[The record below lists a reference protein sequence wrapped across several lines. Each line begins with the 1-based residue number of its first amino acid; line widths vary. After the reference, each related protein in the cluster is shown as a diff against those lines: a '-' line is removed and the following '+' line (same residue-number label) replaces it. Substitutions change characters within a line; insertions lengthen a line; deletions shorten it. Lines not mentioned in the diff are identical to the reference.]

1 VGLSQFAKK
10 IVIPSSVTY
19 NGKTYSV
26 TSINNYAFYGCSF
39 LTSIEIPN
47 SVKSIGDYAFEE
59 CTGLTSI
66 EMNSVTSIG
75 NSAFFNCSGLTSIEM
90 NSMTSIGN
98 GAFMNCSRLTSVVI
112 PSSVTFIGN
121 NAFCSIGLQSVT
133 FLGNIPSTSSN
144 IFGHNMVAS
153 LTLASNVKS
162 IGTSINVKKAIWLTN
177 TPPTGYEKVNAEVN
191 YVANNQYTSLK
202 NVKVYPFISSLFEVD
217 GVKYVPVSPSEKT
230 CDAIDG
236 NYDVSTSSIV
246 IGKDVTY
253 KGVSMIVKQICPY
266 ALYGNKSI
274 NTVNLSI
281 DGKIGEYAFSEC
293 SNMNNVS
300 IEIGGIIGNY
310 AFYKSGLQKLKVI
323 KSGDIGEYAFGSI
336 TSSFSAQINS
346 NGVIKANAFNGCT
359 SMTSAFLTSI
369 TSIGNNAFYGCSRLG
384 SITIPNSVKQLGSQM
399 FSGCTGLQI
408 ASIGNGVASIPDYA
422 FKGCSSLTDV
432 KIGSNVQTI
441 GTYAFSGCS
450 KLPNIEIPASVT
462 AVNDYAF
469 DGCSKLTK
477 VIMNDG
483 KSALKLGANGS
494 NPLFAS
500 CPLDTVYIGRNISY
514 DATSSRGYS
523 PFYRNTSLRAVEIT
537 DKETE
542 ISENEFYGCSKLK
555 NVRIGDGVTTIGK
568 WAFSGC
574 ASLNYFAFGRKVK
587 TIGNESFSDCTNV
600 THLISRAPVP
610 PTCGSQALDDIN
622 KWSCKLTVPQGCTA
636 AYQAA
641 PQWKEFFFMEEGEA
655 IITPDEKVT
664 VEMPASGYATF
675 YNSAGSYALPT
686 GLVAKVVTGV
696 AGNKITYE
704 TIADG
709 SKNKCIVPAGVP
721 VMLEYKSRQGGTY
734 TLTLSE
740 QEDEYSGSNLL
751 EGSDVAM
758 TVAPADDECAYK
770 LSYGPSN
777 SEYNKVFGWYWGAAN
792 GAGFEIGAHKAWL
805 KVKKASAARS
815 YAVDGEALGIEN
827 HTFDV
832 AKPQVCYDLQ
842 GRLVEQPTRK
852 GLYIINGKK
861 MIRK

>member
-1 VGLSQFAKK
+1 MIPRNVTEIGAGAFQNCKSLASV
-10 IVIPSSVTY
+10 VIPRSVTEI
-19 NGKTYSV
+19 GEG
-26 TSINNYAFYGCSF
+26 AFS
-39 LTSIEIPN
+39 
-47 SVKSIGDYAFEE
+47 
-59 CTGLTSI
+59 
-66 EMNSVTSIG
+66 
-75 NSAFFNCSGLTSIEM
+75 NCSGLTTIIVNSGNTKYDSRNNCNAIIEKDSKTLIAGCK
-90 NSMTSIGN
+90 NTAIPDGVRAIGER
-98 GAFMNCSRLTSVVI
+98 AFSDCTDLTSVVI
-112 PSSVTFIGN
+112 PSSVEVIFD
-121 NAFCSIGLQSVT
+121 NAFEGCTSLRSLT
-133 FLGNIPSTSSN
+133 FLGDIPP
-144 IFGHNMVAS
+144 NMGDPFSGCEIAS
-153 LTLASNVKS
+153 LTLGSNVKS
-162 IGTSINVKKAIWLTN
+162 IDDTFNVKKAIWLTN
-177 TPPTGYEKVNAEVN
+177 TPPTGYWKVTAEVN
-191 YVANNQYTSLK
+191 YVANNQYTSLM
-202 NVKVYPFISSLFEVD
+202 NVKVYPFISSMFEVD

-236 NYDVSTSSIV
+236 HYDASTSSIV
-246 IGKDVTY
+246 IGKDVAY
-253 KGVSMIVKQICPY
+253 KGVSMTVKQICPY
-266 ALYGNKSI
+266 TFYGNNFVK
-274 NTVNLSI
+274 TANLSF
-281 DGKIGEYAFSEC
+281 DGKIDEYAFFNCMNLQTVKVASTGNIGDYAFSEC
-293 SNMNNVS
+293 RSVNNVS
-300 IEIGGIIGNY
+300 IEIGGTIGNY
-310 AFYKSGLQKLKVI
+310 AFYKSGLQKLDII

-336 TSSFSAQINS
+336 TGSFSAQINS
-346 NGVIKANAFNGCT
+346 NGAIKANAFNGCT
-359 SMTSAFLTSI
+359 SMQKVTLIGI
-369 TSIGNNAFYGCSRLG
+369 TSIGNNAFYGCSVLG
-384 SITIPNSVKQLGSQM
+384 SITIPNSVTQLGSRV
-399 FSGCTGLQI
+399 FSHAGLRTVT
-408 ASIGNGVASIPDYA
+408 IGSGVTSIPDYA
-422 FKGCSSLTDV
+422 FQGCSLT
-432 KIGSNVQTI
+432 
-441 GTYAFSGCS
+441 
-450 KLPNIEIPASVT
+450 NIEIPASVT

-469 DGCSKLTK
+469 DGCGVLKK
-477 VIMNDG
+477 VVMKDG
-483 KSALKLGANGS
+483 KNTLKLGSNGKE
-494 NPLFAS
+494 PLFAS
-500 CPLDTVYIGRNISY
+500 CPLETVYIGRNISY
-514 DATSSRGYS
+514 EATSAKGYS

-555 NVRIGDGVTTIGK
+555 NVRIGDGVTTIGN

-675 YNSAGSYALPT
+675 YNSSGSYALPT

-740 QEDEYSGSNLL
+740 REDEYTGLNLL
-751 EGSDVAM
+751 EGSDVAT
-758 TVAPADDECAYK
+758 TVKPADDECAYK

-777 SEYNKVFGWYWGAAN
+777 SEYSKVFGWFWGAAN

-815 YAVDGEALGIEN
+815 YAVDDEALGIEN